1 MPIWCGLK
9 LLPCNQ
15 TSSDLQ
21 DTETSNTSQ
30 QHLRDSPKSSVL
42 PSQCISPVT
51 FTPISGRLEGDGHS
65 SMVLSHSFLK
75 PWART
80 LMPSSHPGPVLM
92 IPYYHMQQM
101 RNHQIWENEQE
112 EVQLLLIDGKTASR
126 EYILSLWVI
135 TSIQVCAK
143 SLSGHIF
150 KI

>member
-1 MPIWCGLK
+1 
-9 LLPCNQ
+9 
-15 TSSDLQ
+15 
-21 DTETSNTSQ
+21 
-30 QHLRDSPKSSVL
+30 
-42 PSQCISPVT
+42 
-51 FTPISGRLEGDGHS
+51 
-65 SMVLSHSFLK
+65 
-75 PWART
+75 
-80 LMPSSHPGPVLM
+80 M

-143 SLSGHIF
+143 SLGGHIF